1 VTPLT
6 LRAAGAASSQPTHV
20 SGVTPRYIVIM
31 DEYVK
36 PVVETLK
43 PYDLS
48 ASKLIKGFGLAGTI
62 GALLIGFVLVLAIK
76 LRLLSKLG
84 YYLGSVG
91 ICFLALGTTLL
102 FNTPLLIIGN
112 CFILAGAVFVVG
124 FERTRLYYDIFC
136 DNLHDGRA
144 LAWAGFVIFVSGL
157 LAELITKM
165 PVINR
170 LYKWVPWIKEI
181 VESTDKELVTLTSD
195 KEPEPV
201 PWTTPGRLRSRGKK
215 E

>member
-1 VTPLT
+1 
-6 LRAAGAASSQPTHV
+6 
-20 SGVTPRYIVIM
+20 M

-91 ICFLALGTTLL
+91 K
-102 FNTPLLIIGN
+102 
-112 CFILAGAVFVVG
+112 
-124 FERTRLYYDIFC
+124 YS
-136 DNLHDGRA
+136 
-144 LAWAGFVIFVSGL
+144 FVSISFTFTAFHPIIL
-157 LAELITKM
+157 KILC
-165 PVINR
+165 
-170 LYKWVPWIKEI
+170 
-181 VESTDKELVTLTSD
+181 
-195 KEPEPV
+195 
-201 PWTTPGRLRSRGKK
+201 
-215 E
+215 

>member
-1 VTPLT
+1 MQNDGRASFAATWLLAAPTVST

-91 ICFLALGTTLL
+91 NILLPQFL
-102 FNTPLLIIGN
+102 
-112 CFILAGAVFVVG
+112 
-124 FERTRLYYDIFC
+124 D
-136 DNLHDGRA
+136 H
-144 LAWAGFVIFVSGL
+144 
-157 LAELITKM
+157 
-165 PVINR
+165 
-170 LYKWVPWIKEI
+170 
-181 VESTDKELVTLTSD
+181 
-195 KEPEPV
+195 
-201 PWTTPGRLRSRGKK
+201 
-215 E
+215 

>member
-1 VTPLT
+1 MGT